1 MDRANEKW
9 KDNMPVY
16 HGASYPGLICIY
28 LPGALP
34 MKLIIWFYRNIIYS
48 GQPKDL
54 ETLTD
59 ISHNIILNLL

>member
-1 MDRANEKW
+1 MCKW

-34 MKLIIWFYRNIIYS
+34 MKLIIWFYRNII
-48 GQPKDL
+48 
-54 ETLTD
+54 
-59 ISHNIILNLL
+59 